1 MLACAWDDANF
12 LDWFED
18 ELREQVNAPLVF
30 EGKVPSYITGV
41 FVQTGPARFHF
52 GEMKF
57 THMLDGYSKTN
68 TVRFL
73 KDGTANFTTEFLAS
87 EFLNESIQ
95 GKGISRGMFVGSV
108 EPSPL
113 WGPTAVAAP
122 NDNNYI
128 KMRKVGDQHL
138 LLSDT
143 MIVTEVQGDCVS
155 FQSNLRS
162 KLLEVFN
169 RGLDWQDSLEP
180 LGDLCMLGTMAHA
193 DEDPVT
199 GIFTGAMGCFGLS
212 GNYHMVFTIDPSSI
226 TTRKLLAKIPLLL
239 GRGPSYMHTL
249 AATPNFIVLIADPLY
264 LSVTDMMEGAPLGK
278 GGLQTNG
285 DPTLFQVVDR
295 KTGAVRTFE
304 NPGFIHAHILNSW
317 EEGDDIL
324 IDLTWYDANNKTTLG
339 WMNRWFLEY
348 IKDPTTREQWP
359 RSKVMRYRLKADG
372 SVETQVLFA
381 DEDGENDF
389 EVPKINEKL
398 NGHPYCMVY
407 ATQFHSYEY
416 DFDQQATKGGPFGAV
431 GLAKRNLCSGERGG
445 RYVPN
450 TYPSEVQF
458 VADPGGIKEDDG
470 VLLGI
475 VFDGNTNSS
484 SFHILDAHN
493 LELVAK
499 AELPVKIPFLIH
511 ASYFPEE
518 NAPIHITV

>member
-1 MLACAWDDANF
+1 MFRPCLLICLSMLACAWDDANF

-226 TTRKLLAKIPLLL
+226 TTRKLLA
-239 GRGPSYMHTL
+239 S
-249 AATPNFIVLIADPLY
+249 LIY
-264 LSVTDMMEGAPLGK
+264 RCG
-278 GGLQTNG
+278 
-285 DPTLFQVVDR
+285 
-295 KTGAVRTFE
+295 E
-304 NPGFIHAHILNSW
+304 NPSSTWQRALIHAHAGCDSEFHCAYRRSALP
-317 EEGDDIL
+317 ERYGHDGRC
-324 IDLTWYDANNKTTLG
+324 ALG
-339 WMNRWFLEY
+339 
-348 IKDPTTREQWP
+348 QG
-359 RSKVMRYRLKADG
+359 RLADKRRPHPLPGRG
-372 SVETQVLFA
+372 S
-381 DEDGENDF
+381 EDGCCAHIRE
-389 EVPKINEKL
+389 PGL
-398 NGHPYCMVY
+398 HPR
-407 ATQFHSYEY
+407 TH
-416 DFDQQATKGGPFGAV
+416 
-431 GLAKRNLCSGERGG
+431 
-445 RYVPN
+445 
-450 TYPSEVQF
+450 
-458 VADPGGIKEDDG
+458 
-470 VLLGI
+470 
-475 VFDGNTNSS
+475 
-484 SFHILDAHN
+484 
-493 LELVAK
+493 LELVGGGRRHLDRPHLVRC
-499 AELPVKIPFLIH
+499 EQQNHLGLDEPVVPRVH
-511 ASYFPEE
+511 
-518 NAPIHITV
+518 